1 MIAPRTFQSVT
12 CIVFSIVVYP
22 TQETF
27 IKNSRELRVEI
38 IKMTTINDVDMCIN
52 YMCMLENTTKDSYK
66 QTNKHSTIFC
76 YNLAIVYKKKK
87 MSTITKTTILLQ
99 SLTHSKELLG
109 KYRK

>member
-76 YNLAIVYKKKK
+76 YNLAIVYKKKNVYNNK
-87 MSTITKTTILLQ
+87 NYNIIAITYTLKRTPW
-99 SLTHSKELLG
+99 KV
-109 KYRK
+109 